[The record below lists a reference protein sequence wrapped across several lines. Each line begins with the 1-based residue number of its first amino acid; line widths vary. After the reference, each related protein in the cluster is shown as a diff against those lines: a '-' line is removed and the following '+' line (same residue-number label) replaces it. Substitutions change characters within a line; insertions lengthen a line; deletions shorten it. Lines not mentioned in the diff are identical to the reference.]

1 MFADDTKIYSVIQSF
16 DDHLKLQ
23 NDIDRNLQWSH
34 VWLLRFNIA
43 KCKLMRIDNSAP
55 FSYSMLDCSTN
66 LPLQIT
72 EVEEEKDLG
81 VWCTK
86 DLKPSL
92 QCQKAAAKAMQVLGL
107 LKRSF
112 KHFSI
117 DLLTF
122 LYKMCVRPH
131 LEYCIQVWSPYLAK
145 DIDLLEK
152 VQGQATK
159 LLPHLFDYHM
169 KLI

>member
-1 MFADDTKIYSVIQSF
+1 
-16 DDHLKLQ
+16 
-23 NDIDRNLQWSH
+23 
-34 VWLLRFNIA
+34 
-43 KCKLMRIDNSAP
+43 MRIGNSAP

-152 VQGQATK
+152 VKRHATT